1 VIEWQL
7 RALAAAGID
16 RVVVVVGFAADAVE
30 RHLADVCLPGMRV
43 RTLYNELYDRTD
55 NLVSCAAAH
64 AEMRE
69 DFLLLNGD
77 TLLEP
82 MILSRLLTSRKT
94 PVAMAVARKDGYDAD
109 DMKVACDGPRV
120 TRVGKDLRPDEIDGE
135 AIGVSLYR
143 GEGPE
148 LFCDAVTTM
157 LRQRDGAR
165 RWYLSAVNLLAARGL
180 VRAVAIGD
188 AGWGEIDYIHDLP
201 RAEALVA
208 GWEREAATAEPALVA
223 SGQ

>member
-7 RALAAAGID
+7 RTLAAVGID
-16 RVVVVVGFAADAVE
+16 RVVVVTGFAADAVE
-30 RHLADVCLPGMRV
+30 RHLEDAAPPCMRV
-43 RTLYNELYDRTD
+43 RTLYNELYDRAD
-55 NLVSCAAAH
+55 NLVSCAAAR

-82 MILSRLLTSRKT
+82 VVLERLLGSRKT
-94 PVAMAVARKDGYDAD
+94 PVAMAVARKDAYDAD
-109 DMKVACDGPRV
+109 DMKVACEGQRV
-120 TRVGKDLRPDEIDGE
+120 VRVGKDLPPDIVDAE

-143 GEGPE
+143 VQGPE

-157 LRQRDGAR
+157 LREPDGVR
-165 RWYLSAVNLLAARGL
+165 RWYLSAVNLLATRGL
-180 VRAVAIGD
+180 VHAVPVGD
-188 AGWGEIDYIHDLP
+188 AGWGEIDYVHDLR

-208 GWEREAATAEPALVA
+208 GWEPAEPAALVA
-223 SGQ
+223 SGR